1 MKISQYECYEVEDM
15 VFNPDNGELEIELT
29 GEHGDTTFFI
39 LVIQSAY
46 LRVNGETQDKA
57 KNIQLKLNNMGKLL
71 QIVKQKLVV
80 GIYENSTINVS
91 QPEQEWLSNNQC
103 LYKNNLDAKY
113 CFNFTL
119 FLDDEDTK
127 EKFKGVLTLFA
138 KESNYDI
145 E

>member
-1 MKISQYECYEVEDM
+1 MKISEYECYEVEDM
-15 VFNPDNGELEIELT
+15 VFNADNGELEIELT
-29 GEHGDTTFFI
+29 GELGDTIFFI
-39 LVIQSAY
+39 LIIQAAY
-46 LRVNGETQDKA
+46 LRVNGENQDKA
-57 KNIQLKLNNMGKLL
+57 KNFQLKLNNMEKLL

-80 GIYENSTINVS
+80 AIYQNSTINAS
-91 QPEQEWLSNNQC
+91 QPEQEWLSNNPC

-119 FLDDEDTK
+119 FLDDEDTE